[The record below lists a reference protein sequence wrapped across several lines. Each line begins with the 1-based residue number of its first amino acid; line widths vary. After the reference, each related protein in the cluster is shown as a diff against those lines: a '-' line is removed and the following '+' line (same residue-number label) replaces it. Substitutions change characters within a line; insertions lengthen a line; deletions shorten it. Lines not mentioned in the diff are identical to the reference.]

1 MISSLFPMLLYK
13 AFAVMGECAF
23 MLGTMGVA
31 SADEYKG
38 YDENGNYIYAVTGDQ
53 DNVAVA
59 VADKQ
64 GNYTVLGECA
74 EAAPT
79 RRPACTE
86 RK

>member
-1 MISSLFPMLLYK
+1 MISSLFPILLYK

-53 DNVAVA
+53 
-59 VADKQ
+59 
-64 GNYTVLGECA
+64 GNYTVVKECA
-74 EAAPT
+74 EPAPT
-79 RRPACTE
+79 RRPACAEPKKGCST
-86 RK
+86 KLKPS